1 MHILLTRPLEDSKD
15 LIMRF
20 KELGHQVSHLPV
32 ITIEKKDYEDLNYN
46 EFKGIIFT
54 SSNAIKNLDISKI
67 NKDIFCFCVGNATEK
82 IAKEKGFQNIFTAE
96 GNVSNLKEIIIQN
109 FDPQNGNLLYISGE
123 LVSYDLDKELKI
135 EGYYVKRIINY
146 SVISNEELSN
156 EFVEQL
162 KNSIPEIV
170 FIYSENSARS
180 FLNLLK
186 KYNLIDNWMDTNLMC
201 LGEKSSAV
209 LNEIKWKKIFL
220 FNPGD
225 CLLYTSPSP
234 RDAHESRM
242 PSSA

>member
-32 ITIEKKDYEDLNYN
+32 ITIEKKDYEDPNYN

-123 LVSYDLDKELKI
+123 LVSYELDKELKL

-146 SVISNEELSN
+146 SVSSNEELSN
-156 EFVEQL
+156 EFVGQL
-162 KNSIPEIV
+162 KTSIPEIV

-180 FLNLLK
+180 YLNLLK
-186 KYNLIDNWMDTNLMC
+186 KYNLIDNWMDTNLM
-201 LGEKSSAV
+201 LS
-209 LNEIKWKKIFL
+209 LIHI
-220 FNPGD
+220 
-225 CLLYTSPSP
+225 
-234 RDAHESRM
+234 
-242 PSSA
+242 

>member
-32 ITIEKKDYEDLNYN
+32 ITIEKKDYEDPNYN

-67 NKDIFCFCVGNATEK
+67 NKRIFCFCVGNATEK
-82 IAKEKGFQNIFTAE
+82 IAKQKGFQNIFTAE

-109 FDPQNGNLLYISGE
+109 FDPKNGNLIYVSGE
-123 LVSYDLDKELKI
+123 LVSYDLEKELKL

-146 SVISNEELSN
+146 SVNSNEKLSD
-156 EFVEQL
+156 EFVGQL
-162 KNSIPEIV
+162 KNSIPDIV

-180 FLNLLK
+180 YLNLLK
-186 KYNLIDNWMDTNLMC
+186 KYNLIDNWMDT
-201 LGEKSSAV
+201 K
-209 LNEIKWKKIFL
+209 
-220 FNPGD
+220 FNVF
-225 CLLYTSPSP
+225 
-234 RDAHESRM
+234 R
-242 PSSA
+242 

>member
-32 ITIEKKDYEDLNYN
+32 ITIEKKDYEDPNYN

-96 GNVSNLKEIIIQN
+96 GNVSNLKEIILQN
-109 FDPQNGNLLYISGE
+109 FDPKNGNLIYVSGE

-146 SVISNEELSN
+146 SVSSIENLSD
-156 EFVEQL
+156 EFVGQL

-170 FIYSENSARS
+170 FIYSENSAKS
-180 FLNLLK
+180 FLKFINNSGLK
-186 KYNLIDNWMDTNLMC
+186 DDWMDTNLMC
-201 LGEKSSAV
+201 MSEKASTI
-209 LNEIKWKKIFL
+209 LNDIKWKKIFL
-220 FNPGD
+220 FNPGEEEF
-225 CLLYTSPSP
+225 LLYKI
-234 RDAHESRM
+234 
-242 PSSA
+242 